1 MTKLGS
7 DLQCPPLQPAVSI
20 QVLFSFKWQPFL
32 RGRVERSLAS
42 ETYLLSL
49 AALLAIPAEICFEI
63 HVLGKGELAQSTLA
77 GLSQLLKN
85 NDLQHFLI
93 SPSPHFEG
101 LSPVH

>member
-7 DLQCPPLQPAVSI
+7 DLQGPPLQPAVSI

-63 HVLGKGELAQSTLA
+63 HVLG
-77 GLSQLLKN
+77 
-85 NDLQHFLI
+85 
-93 SPSPHFEG
+93 EG
-101 LSPVH
+101 GACSINPGWSEPTTEKQ